1 MSTKKLYGYKIGT
14 FKNRNT
20 FILIT
25 RPTIGYQYRK
35 MRHTICFDIAPYK
48 WWISCARFECIHF

>member
-25 RPTIGYQYRK
+25 RPTIGYEYRK
-35 MRHTICFDIAPYK
+35 MRHTICFDIAP
-48 WWISCARFECIHF
+48 

>member
-1 MSTKKLYGYKIGT
+1 MSTKKLYGYK
-14 FKNRNT
+14 
-20 FILIT
+20 IT

-35 MRHTICFDIAPYK
+35 MRHTICFDSAPYK